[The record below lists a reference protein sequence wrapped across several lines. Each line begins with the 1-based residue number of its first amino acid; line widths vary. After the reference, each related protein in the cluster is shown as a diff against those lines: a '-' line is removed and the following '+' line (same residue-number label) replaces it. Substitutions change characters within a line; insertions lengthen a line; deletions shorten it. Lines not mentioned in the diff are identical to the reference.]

1 MLEELVELY
10 DELCKQGKVLP
21 EGWGIAKVSH
31 KIQLDKEGNFK
42 GIISTKEK
50 IKVKNGKKEVEIAP
64 TRKVPLPVIRTI
76 SVKANF
82 LCDTPT
88 YFLGVTKDGN
98 KERAKECFE
107 AARKLHHKVLDNCL
121 AEEAKAILAF
131 FDTWDYEHAETDPM
145 IQEKIEELASANNLI
160 FTVDGKD
167 TITNPD
173 IEEAWE
179 NYLTVSK
186 EMAKDTV
193 KGQCLVTGKKNQ
205 PIAILHSKIKGVAGA
220 KTTGANLVSFNEP
233 AFCSYGKDKK
243 QGENSPIS
251 EHAAFAYGTALN
263 QLLADRRHTQIIGD
277 MTVVYWSKHAITAAQ
292 DVIAARLGNAEE
304 SKMHGWDEII
314 QQIQKGLT
322 VDIDGETLEK
332 SEPFYILGL
341 APNASRIAVRFF
353 EKNTFGEVLKK
364 LEAHQERMKLQGPEW
379 EKGEIPLWRILKETV
394 NPNNKENCISPLI
407 TGSLLRSILTDSK
420 YPESLY
426 HQMLLRVFK
435 DQDKPAEA
443 GSKAV
448 YKVSHTKAAFIK
460 AYLLKNATKHWE
472 GKLQMAVNTETKDIS
487 YVLGRLFSVLEDIQL
502 KAIPEINATIKRRY
516 FNSACT
522 TPAAVFP
529 ILLKL
534 TNSHISKFEKSKAI
548 YYKKK
553 LGALMD
559 QIEMPNAGMP
569 FPKRLNLEE
578 QGAFVLGYYQETQAR
593 YVKKQEEE

>member
-1 MLEELVELY
+1 MLQELVELY

-21 EGWGIAKVSH
+21 EGWGMAKVSH
-31 KIQLDKEGNFK
+31 KIQLDKKGHCK
-42 GIISTKEK
+42 GIITAKEK

-88 YFLGVTKDGN
+88 YLLGVAKDGN
-98 KERAKECFE
+98 KERANECFE
-107 AARKLHHKVLDNCL
+107 AARKLHHKVLDHCS
-121 AEEAKAILAF
+121 AAEAKAILAF

-145 IQEKIEELASANNLI
+145 IQERIEELAAANNLI

-167 TITNPD
+167 TTTNPD
-173 IEEAWE
+173 IEEAWD
-179 NYLTVSK
+179 NYLATSR
-186 EMAKDTV
+186 ETAKNTL

-205 PIAILHSKIKGVAGA
+205 PIAILHPKIKGVAGT

-233 AFCSYGKDKK
+233 AFCSFGKDKK

-292 DVIAARLGNAEE
+292 DVIAARLGNTEE

-322 VDIDGETLEK
+322 VDIDEETLEK

-364 LEAHQERMKLQGPEW
+364 LEAHQNRMKLQGPEW

-394 NPNNKENCISPLI
+394 NPNSKENCSSPLI
-407 TGSLLRSILTDSK
+407 AGSLLRSILTDSK
-420 YPESLY
+420 YPESMY

-443 GSKAV
+443 GSKAT

-460 AYLLKNATKHWE
+460 AYLLKNATKHWK
-472 GKLQMAVNTETKDIS
+472 GKLQMAVNTETTEIS
-487 YVLGRLFSVLEDIQL
+487 YVLGRLFSVLEDIQ
-502 KAIPEINATIKRRY
+502 KMPSRKSMQPSKDAISTAHARHRQQY
-516 FNSACT
+516 FR
-522 TPAAVFP
+522 F
-529 ILLKL
+529 
-534 TNSHISKFEKSKAI
+534 
-548 YYKKK
+548 Y
-553 LGALMD
+553 
-559 QIEMPNAGMP
+559 
-569 FPKRLNLEE
+569 
-578 QGAFVLGYYQETQAR
+578 
-593 YVKKQEEE
+593 

>member
-21 EGWGIAKVSH
+21 EGWGMAKVSH

-42 GIISTKEK
+42 GIISAKEK

-76 SVKANF
+76 GVKANF

-88 YFLGVTKDGN
+88 YLLGVAKDGN
-98 KERAKECFE
+98 KERANECFE

-160 FTVDGKD
+160 FTVDGKN
-167 TITNPD
+167 TTTNPD

-179 NYLTVSK
+179 SYLTVSK

-205 PIAILHSKIKGVAGA
+205 PIAILHPKIKGVAGA

-314 QQIQKGLT
+314 RQIQKGLT
-322 VDIDGETLEK
+322 VDIDGEILEK

-364 LEAHQERMKLQGPEW
+364 LEAHQERMELQGPEW

-394 NPNNKENCISPLI
+394 NPNSKENCISPLI
-407 TGSLLRSILTDSK
+407 AGSLLRSILTDSK

-443 GSKAV
+443 GSKAI

-472 GKLQMAVNTETKDIS
+472 GKLQMAVNTQTKDIS

-559 QIEMPNAGMP
+559 QIEMPNTGMP

-593 YVKKQEEE
+593 YVKKQEEK